1 MSYSNPVFLPLAF
14 GNHDFGA
21 GGEAFTFR
29 GPSGKQGTLKEIEI
43 NATEIFSATSAEGKI
58 ELGSSASGAQYADF
72 GLGTTADG
80 ATARMTDTTADLV
93 LAALPADTDI
103 HVTYTAPTGG
113 TPTGKAYVEVMVEWY

>member
-14 GNHDFGA
+14 GQHDFGA

-29 GPSGKQGTLKEIEI
+29 GPSGKQGTLIDIEI
-43 NATEIFSATSAEGKI
+43 NATEVFSATSAEGKI
-58 ELGSSASGAQYADF
+58 ELGSSASGAQYAAF

-80 ATARMTDTTADLV
+80 ATARASDTSGDIV
-93 LAALPADTDI
+93 SSALPADTDI

-113 TPTGKAYVEVMVEWY
+113 TPTGIAYVEVMVEWY

>member
-21 GGEAFTFR
+21 GDEAFTFR
-29 GPSGKQGTLKEIEI
+29 GPSGKKGNLKEIEI
-43 NATEIFSATSAEGKI
+43 NATEVFSDTTLEGKI
-58 ELGSSASGAQYADF
+58 ELGSSAAAADYAAF

-80 ATARMTDTTADLV
+80 ATARATDTDGDIV
-93 LAALPADTDI
+93 SQALPADTDI
-103 HVTYTAPTGG
+103 HVTYSAPTGG